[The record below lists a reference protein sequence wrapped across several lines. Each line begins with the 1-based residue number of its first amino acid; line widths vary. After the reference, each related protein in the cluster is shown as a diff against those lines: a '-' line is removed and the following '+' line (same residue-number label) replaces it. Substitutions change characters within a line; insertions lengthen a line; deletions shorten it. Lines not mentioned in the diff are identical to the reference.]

1 MLNVDAEIVSIVVCG
16 VGTFLLRLIPLWKEP
31 HTTTDSSLQKGF
43 IHQLSNAIG
52 PAAVTSLLVAMLWPI
67 VSTGELQRA
76 VMMLQGMLATWA
88 VQRLWGGIAL
98 PTLCGATVYGA
109 LAALFGA
116 GI

>member
-1 MLNVDAEIVSIVVCG
+1 MINFDAEVTSIVVCG

-31 HTTTDSSLQKGF
+31 NHAPEKGF
-43 IHQLSNAIG
+43 VHQLSSAIG

-67 VSTGELQRA
+67 ISVGEFQRS

-109 LAALFGA
+109 LTALFA
-116 GI
+116 S

>member
-1 MLNVDAEIVSIVVCG
+1 MNIDTEVVSIVICG

-31 HTTTDSSLQKGF
+31 SGLLQKGF
-43 IHQLSNAIG
+43 FQQLSNAIG

-67 VSTGELQRA
+67 ISVGEFQRS

-88 VQRLWGGIAL
+88 VHRLWGGIAL

-109 LAALFGA
+109 LIALFA
-116 GI
+116 S